1 MGQEGLKISFQR
13 KLEKLWKTAK
23 RDPGS
28 GGQHLCL
35 PRTSTIIHS
44 WGKQQTLGC
53 DWQQAGRQG
62 MIGERVRQTHGQIL
76 SPYDGRNC
84 WVLYLL
90 DSHYADEVL
99 GENYHHKI
107 LTMDIISSAIN
118 NNGSGQASFVN
129 LCLWSPGGR
138 PHVILRL
145 KARTWSQRVLND
157 LLKHRQVACDTLQHE
172 LPQGTEENVYLCFQ
186 GEEKAISESTVTM
199 VYWMTMWGSVPSGD
213 SYSPLFAW
221 DISMGS
227 WRQAQCIQILGWR
240 DQSNYNWKF
249 CF

>member
-1 MGQEGLKISFQR
+1 
-13 KLEKLWKTAK
+13 
-23 RDPGS
+23 
-28 GGQHLCL
+28 
-35 PRTSTIIHS
+35 
-44 WGKQQTLGC
+44 
-53 DWQQAGRQG
+53 
-62 MIGERVRQTHGQIL
+62 MIRERVRQTHGQIL

-90 DSHYADEVL
+90 DSHYADEGL

-138 PHVILRL
+138 LHVILRL

-172 LPQGTEENVYLCFQ
+172 LPQGTEENVAWVLMFPRRR
-186 GEEKAISESTVTM
+186 K
-199 VYWMTMWGSVPSGD
+199 
-213 SYSPLFAW
+213 SYSRVHSDHGLLDDYVGFSAFWGLLQPIVCL
-221 DISMGS
+221 GHLYG
-227 WRQAQCIQILGWR
+227 ILKTSSVY
-240 DQSNYNWKF
+240 SNIGVEGPKQL
-249 CF
+249 